1 MAKLNLKTGAKLDMT
16 VRGSSEEL
24 NLKTSLVKDAGD
36 TLQLS
41 MPMVGGKPFTPE
53 TGMLIVLSW
62 AGDGTEY
69 SLECT
74 AAGTV
79 KQGIR
84 TYMVVKH
91 TGDLQTNERRAFARV
106 PAELDVEITSFD
118 TGVGGARVSR
128 IYPGRTSDISGGGIA
143 VYTDAP
149 MAVGETIDVS
159 INEKGKWFPLRGA
172 VCWIRPAPKHAGYR
186 TSAGLQFF
194 FLNSGESL
202 EVAKLVA
209 ALATKA

>member
-1 MAKLNLKTGAKLDMT
+1 MAKLNLKVGAKLDMT

-62 AGDGTEY
+62 TGDGTEY
-69 SLECT
+69 SLEGN

-84 TYMVVKH
+84 TYLVVKH
-91 TGDLQTNERRAFARV
+91 DGNVQSNERRAFARV
-106 PAELDVEITSFD
+106 AAELDVEITSFE
-118 TGVGGARVSR
+118 TGVGGTRVSR
-128 IYPGRTSDISGGGIA
+128 IFPGKTSDISGGGIA

-159 INEKGKWFPLRGA
+159 LNEKGKWLPLRAA
-172 VCWIRPAPKHAGYR
+172 VCWTRPAPKHAGYR

-209 ALATKA
+209 SLATKA